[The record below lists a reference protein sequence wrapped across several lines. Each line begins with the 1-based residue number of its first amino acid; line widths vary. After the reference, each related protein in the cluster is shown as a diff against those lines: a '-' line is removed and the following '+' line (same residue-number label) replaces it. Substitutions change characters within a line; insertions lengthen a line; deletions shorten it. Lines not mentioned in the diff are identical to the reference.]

1 MYTLKESWTLMLG
14 KDPVP
19 QWDGKMYCSQTDRD
33 ITFRT
38 NETHGFMAAYTFTLV
53 TRGWLTITFSG
64 QQLTLRPDDLYMYSP
79 GMSVTVI
86 DASDDYRGI
95 CLLADEHVS
104 IELPTV
110 RDLVR
115 LAYQPIVRL
124 HESKVT
130 LAHADAL
137 ILEQKMKEISNCIHS
152 SHIYKGEVLR
162 MLYAIFLL
170 DLQNAQEKAIAPH
183 PVPQRTEEIFYA
195 FMRLLPQ
202 HFAQHHD
209 IPFYASQ
216 LSITPTYLSRIVRQ
230 LTGRTVVDYINQML
244 LMEASFLLRTT
255 SLTIGQVADR
265 LSFADTAS
273 FSKFFTRMQGQSPR
287 LFRCAITETR

>member
-1 MYTLKESWTLMLG
+1 MYTLKEGWKRMMG
-14 KDPVP
+14 EEPVP
-19 QWDGKMYCSQTDRD
+19 QWDGKLFCTETDCSM
-33 ITFRT
+33 TFRT

-53 TRGWLTITFSG
+53 TQGWVSIVYNE
-64 QQLTLRPDDLYMYSP
+64 QQLTLHSDDLYIYSP
-79 GMSVTVI
+79 GMPVTVLK
-86 DASDDYRGI
+86 ASADYHAI

-124 HESKVT
+124 HEFRLT
-130 LAHADAL
+130 LAPDDTR
-137 ILEQKMKEISNCIHS
+137 ILAEKMREIIAYLHS
-152 SHIYKGEVLR
+152 SHIYKAEVLR

-170 DLQNAQEKAIAPH
+170 DLQNAQEKAIVQH
-183 PVPQRTEEIFYA
+183 PVAQRTEEIFYA

-209 IPFYASQ
+209 IPFYADQ
-216 LSITPTYLSRIVRQ
+216 LHITPTYLSRIVRK
-230 LTGRTVVDYINQML
+230 LTGRTVVDYVNQML
-244 LMEASFLLRTT
+244 LMEASFLLRAT
-255 SLTIGQVADR
+255 SLNVAQVADR

-273 FSKFFTRMQGQSPR
+273 FSKFFTRLRGVAPKHYRQAQN
-287 LFRCAITETR
+287 A